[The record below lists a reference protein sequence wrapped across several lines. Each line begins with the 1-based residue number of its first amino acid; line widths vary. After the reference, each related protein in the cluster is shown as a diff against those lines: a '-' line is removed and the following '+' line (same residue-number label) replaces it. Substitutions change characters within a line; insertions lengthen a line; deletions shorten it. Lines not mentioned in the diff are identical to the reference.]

1 MQRKLAQGNNN
12 KVGLGHKV
20 KGGVLFSI
28 GWRHGGEVQKA
39 GQEMNMGSLVIG
51 PRKSYRQERDFYR
64 HSETIKLE
72 KPSAVAVIISVLSTI
87 FTKTSEICIWNK

>member
-12 KVGLGHKV
+12 KVGLGHEV

-28 GWRHGGEVQKA
+28 GWRYGGEVQKA

-51 PRKSYRQERDFYR
+51 PRKLKLQAGERF
-64 HSETIKLE
+64 L
-72 KPSAVAVIISVLSTI
+72 
-87 FTKTSEICIWNK
+87 